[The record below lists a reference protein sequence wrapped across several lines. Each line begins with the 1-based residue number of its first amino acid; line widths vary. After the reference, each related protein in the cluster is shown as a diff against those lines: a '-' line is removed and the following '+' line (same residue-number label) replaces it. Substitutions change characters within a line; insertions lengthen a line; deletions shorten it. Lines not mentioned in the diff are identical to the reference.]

1 MPKKGE
7 KPTEKQLAALRAG
20 KRDFVSGEQ
29 RTKEIQAQGTKAS
42 TEKRKVEYQKATFA
56 QLLAEELDIVRP
68 DGKTRRYKI
77 AEGLATMLEKELSKP
92 NPNGKT
98 VNQIFQAIRDTVGEK
113 PTEKVS
119 VDQEKP
125 FEINVKV
132 ITDGTDNN
140 TKTS

>member
-7 KPTEKQLAALRAG
+7 KPTEKQLAALEEGRR
-20 KRDFVSGEQ
+20 KFQSGEQ
-29 RTKEIQAQGTKAS
+29 WTKEAQSKGGKA
-42 TEKRKVEYQKATFA
+42 TAENGKKEYQKATFA

-92 NPNGKT
+92 NPNGKV

-113 PTEKVS
+113 PTDKVS
-119 VDQEKP
+119 VEQEKP
-125 FEINVKV
+125 FEINITVK
-132 ITDGTDNN
+132 
-140 TKTS
+140 K

>member
-7 KPTEKQLAALRAG
+7 KPTEKQLAALEAG
-20 KRDFVSGEQ
+20 RRKLVSGDEWSKEQ
-29 RTKEIQAQGTKAS
+29 QAKSIKARV
-42 TEKRKVEYQKATFA
+42 EKQEKEYQKATFA

-77 AEGLATMLEKELSKP
+77 AEGLATMLEKELAKP
-92 NPNGKT
+92 NPNGKV

-113 PTEKVS
+113 PTDKVQ

-125 FEINVKV
+125 FEINITVK
-132 ITDGTDNN
+132 
-140 TKTS
+140 K